1 MSDTNSALSM
11 DSVVAHN
18 EDVLFSEVADGMSLM
33 DIESGKYFHFDE
45 TGARIWKQMDGQ
57 VTISDLCEKL
67 QDQFEVDA
75 ETCRNDTLEFLQ
87 QLAEMDLVTT
97 GK

>member
-1 MSDTNSALSM
+1 MTQSNATLSM

-45 TGARIWKQMDGQ
+45 TGARIWKQMDGAMP
-57 VTISDLCEKL
+57 VSELCEKL
-67 QDQFEVDA
+67 EKQFEVDT
-75 ETCRNDTLEFLQ
+75 ETCRTDTLEFLQ
-87 QLAEMDLVTT
+87 ELANMDLVKT
-97 GK
+97 GG